1 MEDLS
6 VSRWSVVVGRWVGGT
21 LVDGSFVG
29 CLWVGGAPVGGS
41 VVDDRLP
48 VGGSVVGDR
57 LPVGGRWFCN
67 TPKFVAVNM
76 NQKFTKVTKVFI
88 FVIDTFCTD
97 PARKFVIIGIT
108 HHQSSSIHYT

>member
-29 CLWVGGAPVGGS
+29 CLWVGGA
-41 VVDDRLP
+41 P

>member
-21 LVDGSFVG
+21 LV
-29 CLWVGGAPVGGS
+29 GGS
-41 VVDDRLP
+41 VD
-48 VGGSVVGDR
+48 GGQ

-67 TPKFVAVNM
+67 TPKFAAVNM

-88 FVIDTFCTD
+88 FVMDTFCTD
-97 PARKFVIIGIT
+97 PAKKFVIIGIT
-108 HHQSSSIHYT
+108 RH

>member
-1 MEDLS
+1 MVICIRVDESVIGGSVEDLS

-21 LVDGSFVG
+21 LV
-29 CLWVGGAPVGGS
+29 GGS
-41 VVDDRLP
+41 VD
-48 VGGSVVGDR
+48 GGQ

>member
-1 MEDLS
+1 MVDELVIGGSVEDLS

-21 LVDGSFVG
+21 LV
-29 CLWVGGAPVGGS
+29 
-41 VVDDRLP
+41 
-48 VGGSVVGDR
+48 GGSVVGGQ

-88 FVIDTFCTD
+88 FVMDTFCID

-108 HHQSSSIHYT
+108 RH